1 MIDCLNSLEPRT
13 LQSASRSIA
22 DAIAGHAKAAEID
35 LEFPV
40 KPARLSAL
48 QTVRG
53 TAWDQCAKG
62 GGGMAIGEAL
72 SAPLSLNDA
81 SAMCVFSSLQQAT
94 GQTDEM

>member
-1 MIDCLNSLEPRT
+1 M
-13 LQSASRSIA
+13 AV
-22 DAIAGHAKAAEID
+22 AIAGHAKAAETD

-53 TAWDQCAKG
+53 TAWDQCAVG

-72 SAPLSLNDA
+72 STPLLLSGA
-81 SAMCVFSSLQQAT
+81 SAGCLFSSLQQAT
-94 GQTDEM
+94 GQTNEM